1 MLDNMPPSAKDMAN
15 QNASSKEW
23 KLIEKLLQKSLTE
36 QSRARRWGIF
46 FKLLTFT
53 YLFGLL
59 WMFNA
64 ASWDVPLDEHGKQ
77 HTAMVQVVG
86 EIAEDA
92 AANANDIGLGLRRA
106 FEAKNAKA
114 VLLNINSPGG
124 SPVQSGIV
132 YDEIR
137 RLRQLYPDKK
147 VYASITDM
155 GASGAYYIACAADEI
170 YAAPASLVGSIG
182 VVSPSFGFTG
192 LMEKLGIER
201 RVMSSGNDKAMLDPF
216 LPVDPLEAEH
226 FQSLLLDVH
235 EQFIAA
241 VKLGRGTR
249 LADDPKIFT
258 GLFWTGQGA
267 KQLGLIDGL
276 ASPGQVA
283 RDIIQAKDIVDY
295 STKADPFDQ
304 LVSRFGVSLST
315 GLVNALSQLSK
326 WY

>member
-1 MLDNMPPSAKDMAN
+1 MLDNLPSAKDIAN
-15 QNASSKEW
+15 KDVASKEW

-46 FKLLTFT
+46 FKLLTFA

-64 ASWDVPLDEHGKQ
+64 SSWDVPLEEHGKQ
-77 HTAMVQVVG
+77 HTAMVKVMG
-86 EIAEDA
+86 EIGEDT

-106 FEAKNAKA
+106 FEANNAKA

-124 SPVQSGIV
+124 SPVQSGMV
-132 YDEIR
+132 YEEIR
-137 RLRQLYPDKK
+137 RLRQLYPEKK
-147 VYASITDM
+147 VYAAITDM
-155 GASGAYYIACAADEI
+155 GASGAYYIASAADEI

-182 VVSPSFGFTG
+182 VVSPGFGFTG

-216 LPVDPLEAEH
+216 SPVDPVEAEH
-226 FQSLLLDVH
+226 FQALLLDVH

-241 VKLGRGTR
+241 VKLGRGAR
-249 LADDPKIFT
+249 LVDDPKIFT
-258 GLFWTGQGA
+258 GLFWTGQSA

-283 RDIIQAKDIVDY
+283 RDVIQAKDIVDY
-295 STKADPFDQ
+295 STKGDPFDQ

-315 GLVNALSQLSK
+315 GAVDAVSKLVK